1 MYKDKKILA
10 LIPARGGSKGIP
22 RKNIKDLCGKPLIA
36 YSIEAGLNS
45 KYIDSV
51 VVSTDDSEIAEVSK
65 RFGAE
70 VPFIRPEEL
79 ASDTAKTLDVVLHA
93 IKEMKSK
100 GSTFDTFV
108 LLQPTQPLRTAAD
121 LDAAI
126 EKYMENG
133 CISMVSVSPVNDH
146 PILIR
151 TIEEDRL
158 KPLLNCSSTCRR
170 QDMPKYYRV
179 NGCIYINEISEID
192 INTSFNDNALPFVME
207 PSHSVDIDELS
218 DFELAKYYLSEK

>member
-93 IKEMKSK
+93 IKEMESK

-192 INTSFNDNALPFVME
+192 TNTSFNDNVLPFVME